1 MARTLLDV
9 KNHELDVFGHVRARC
24 RRMRTPPCSSLSLPS
39 TAMAPPPLDSTLYV
53 PIVSP
58 PTPAPSPR
66 PGSPSLPIAFDP
78 TYLSRTEFAVLPPVL
93 RLRYLSALLSDC
105 TPAELLFVN
114 TTIAPLLKRDFLREL
129 PPEVAIHILSFIDDP
144 RTLVRASRVS
154 KAWNR
159 LVDDPCL
166 WKRMCAIHGYDPV
179 DDLPSIAS
187 DNTTQLPDESD
198 SDEDETEAATSLAP
212 SSYPG
217 PSLGKRPVHS
227 TGSAPDLSTFT
238 LHPAHSPS
246 SFSYRNRFKYAHT
259 IVTNWEHGGKLL
271 RTHRVP
277 LQSASQPLALPHTAN
292 TPEQPPAPSSAIP
305 TSVAIDDNW
314 VVVGLANSRIHVFS
328 ARTGVLSRTLVGH
341 QSGVWA
347 VALIK
352 GGESPEGPVDDDVD
366 RECDDSG
373 GVAERTE
380 DMSADTDIG
389 QEHLIPP
396 TLRHALGLDQ
406 VPDGRARRRSASEVF
421 SDINESQAKRHAKRQ
436 TWSTKLSDPSGA
448 SDGWGQPNA
457 LVVSGGCDKEL
468 RVWDVK
474 SGYCIYVLRGHTSTI
489 RCLKVLHGRPLAV
502 SGARDRTVR
511 VWDVQRGCALRVC
524 AGHEQSVRCLD
535 VCGRRI
541 VSGSYD
547 CTCRVWDAAT
557 GACLHVLRGHFH
569 QIYSVA
575 FDGTRIASGGL
586 DTTVRV
592 WDAATGTCLA
602 LLQGHTALV
611 CQLQLSPTLLA
622 TGGSDGRVI
631 TFALGASF
639 AAVQRLA
646 AHDSSVTGL
655 QLGARFLVT
664 SGNDGRVRLFRRER
678 ERGAVGARFEYVR
691 ELSEPS
697 ESVWKV
703 VCTRETCA
711 VMCKRGGKTVMEI
724 WSFRPEADA

>member
-1 MARTLLDV
+1 
-9 KNHELDVFGHVRARC
+9 
-24 RRMRTPPCSSLSLPS
+24 
-39 TAMAPPPLDSTLYV
+39 
-53 PIVSP
+53 
-58 PTPAPSPR
+58 
-66 PGSPSLPIAFDP
+66 
-78 TYLSRTEFAVLPPVL
+78 
-93 RLRYLSALLSDC
+93 
-105 TPAELLFVN
+105 
-114 TTIAPLLKRDFLREL
+114 
-129 PPEVAIHILSFIDDP
+129 
-144 RTLVRASRVS
+144 
-154 KAWNR
+154 
-159 LVDDPCL
+159 
-166 WKRMCAIHGYDPV
+166 
-179 DDLPSIAS
+179 
-187 DNTTQLPDESD
+187 
-198 SDEDETEAATSLAP
+198 
-212 SSYPG
+212 
-217 PSLGKRPVHS
+217 
-227 TGSAPDLSTFT
+227 
-238 LHPAHSPS
+238 
-246 SFSYRNRFKYAHT
+246 
-259 IVTNWEHGGKLL
+259 
-271 RTHRVP
+271 
-277 LQSASQPLALPHTAN
+277 
-292 TPEQPPAPSSAIP
+292 
-305 TSVAIDDNW
+305 
-314 VVVGLANSRIHVFS
+314 
-328 ARTGVLSRTLVGH
+328 
-341 QSGVWA
+341 
-347 VALIK
+347 
-352 GGESPEGPVDDDVD
+352 
-366 RECDDSG
+366 
-373 GVAERTE
+373 
-380 DMSADTDIG
+380 MSADTDIG